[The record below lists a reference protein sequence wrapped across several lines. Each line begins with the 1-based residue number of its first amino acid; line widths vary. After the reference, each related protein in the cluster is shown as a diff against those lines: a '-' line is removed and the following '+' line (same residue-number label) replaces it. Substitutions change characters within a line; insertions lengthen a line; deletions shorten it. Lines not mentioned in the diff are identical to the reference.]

1 MKQLC
6 LTSHYHKLLFVPLPF
21 KMQCE
26 AVHCTVYGIAKCMA
40 IVLFFC
46 WLGTVLTPLG
56 FAFQNGL
63 RYFLKDH

>member
-1 MKQLC
+1 MSKSVKKEILASEYSSEQVL
-6 LTSHYHKLLFVPLPF
+6 
-21 KMQCE
+21 
-26 AVHCTVYGIAKCMA
+26 AVNTTGYGIAKCMA

-63 RYFLKDH
+63 RYFLKNH